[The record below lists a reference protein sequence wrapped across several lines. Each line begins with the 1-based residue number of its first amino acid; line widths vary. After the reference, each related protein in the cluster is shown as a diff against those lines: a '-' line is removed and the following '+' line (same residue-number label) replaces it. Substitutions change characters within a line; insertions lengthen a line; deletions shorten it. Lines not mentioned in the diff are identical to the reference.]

1 MTPAL
6 ARVELLVWR
15 PANPRDPGDVATG
28 WPEVLQVRVAA
39 SRWRLPGV
47 ALRAGE
53 PVRAAAAR
61 VAYAVGLT
69 LPAARSRVLSAHR
82 QRATPGSPVRL
93 TLVVDGGWVA
103 ASEVLLATSELA
115 SCRCRPAAHHRRWAH
130 AETTNPATL
139 DALRAALS
147 HPAREK
153 SQP

>member
-15 PANPRDPGDVATG
+15 PANPGDPGDLAAG
-28 WPEVLQVRVAA
+28 WPEVLQVRAGA
-39 SRWRLPGV
+39 SPWRMPGV

-61 VAYAVGLT
+61 IAYAIGLT
-69 LPAARSRVLSAHR
+69 LPARARVLSAHR
-82 QRATPGSPVRL
+82 QRATPGIPVRL

-103 ASEVLLATSELA
+103 PPEVPSPAGMLA
-115 SCRCRPAAHHRRWAH
+115 SCRCHPATHHRRWAH
-130 AETTNPATL
+130 AATTNPATL

-147 HPAREK
+147 HPVREN

>member
-15 PANPRDPGDVATG
+15 PANPRDPGDLGAG
-28 WPEVLQVRVAA
+28 WPEVLQVRAGV
-39 SRWRLPGV
+39 SPWRLPGV
-47 ALRAGE
+47 ALRVGE

-61 VAYAVGLT
+61 VAYAVGRT
-69 LPAARSRVLSAHR
+69 LPARAPVLSAHR

-103 ASEVLLATSELA
+103 ASEVPLPTGELA
-115 SCRCRPAAHHRRWAH
+115 SCRCQPATHHRRWAH

-147 HPAREK
+147 HPAREE